1 MSVSL
6 CVNLTRYVYHNRL
19 YCEMQE
25 ERDESNDNS
34 VADSA
39 AFTDASS
46 QHHSADT
53 DDAQSNDNSVAVSAA
68 FTDAS
73 SQHHS
78 AAQSIREEIHD
89 EELET
94 ENKKNGNGAGYEG
107 LDPQEVEEARLRA
120 QQPSVYVR
128 LQRDDLEDLYSRP
141 KKKR

>member
-6 CVNLTRYVYHNRL
+6 CVNLTRFVYHNRL

-34 VADSA
+34 VAASA
-39 AFTDASS
+39 AFTDAST
-46 QHHSADT
+46 QHHSAAT
-53 DDAQSNDNSVAVSAA
+53 DD
-68 FTDAS
+68 
-73 SQHHS
+73 
-78 AAQSIREEIHD
+78 AQSIREEIHD

-94 ENKKNGNGAGYEG
+94 ENKKNGNGGGYEG
-107 LDPQEVEEARLRA
+107 LDPQEMEEARLRA